1 MRGARAGF
9 VFWLMTAAV
18 AHAQDVSVFPNKPI
32 RFVVPFQPGGGT
44 ELVVFDRKGDSVE
57 IEAGDEDAILFVMHG
72 VPIDESVVCHGPFV
86 MTASKEIRE
95 AFVDFQFGNTGK
107 VPEEEVTA

>member
-44 ELVVFDRKGDSVE
+44 ELVVFDRKG
-57 IEAGDEDAILFVMHG
+57 
-72 VPIDESVVCHGPFV
+72 
-86 MTASKEIRE
+86 TAWKSKPATKTRSSLSC
-95 AFVDFQFGNTGK
+95 
-107 VPEEEVTA
+107 TACPSTSPWSATARSS